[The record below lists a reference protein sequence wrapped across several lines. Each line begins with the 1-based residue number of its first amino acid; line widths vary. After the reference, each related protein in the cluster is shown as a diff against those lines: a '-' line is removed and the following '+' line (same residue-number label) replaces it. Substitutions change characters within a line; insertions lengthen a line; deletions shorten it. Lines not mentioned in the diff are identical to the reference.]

1 MNGIL
6 DVIKVTTI
14 RSIPNIIA
22 AIIFFII
29 GMISIKILKRF
40 VVRIAN
46 KTNTTEAVRNFMTNL
61 INVSLMVSV
70 SIISLSMLGVPVGT
84 FAAIFGAI
92 GVGISI
98 VFKESLANLGAG
110 FLLLFVTKPF
120 KVNDY
125 ISVSSVEGKVG
136 GINLFSTALHTVDN
150 KTIMIPNS
158 KLLNE
163 NIINYS
169 NEQLRR
175 IDINFYVEYDTNIS
189 TLKTIITELFNSDDR
204 ILKDETPVIGIKKF
218 TPLGIS
224 VIIAPWVKAEDYW
237 TTYYDLM
244 LSIKESFEKANI
256 RITSTYDKEVVKRK
270 LKQIQYNKKN

>member
-6 DVIKVTTI
+6 DEIRTKTI
-14 RSIPNIIA
+14 NSIPNLIA
-22 AIIFFII
+22 AVAFFII
-29 GMISIKILKRF
+29 GMIAIKILKRF
-40 VVRIAN
+40 LLRIAN
-46 KTNTTEAVRNFMTNL
+46 KINTTEAVKNFITNL
-61 INVSLMVSV
+61 VNISLIVSV

-92 GVGISI
+92 GVGLSI

-110 FLLLFVTKPF
+110 FLLIFVTKPF

-136 GINLFSTALHTVDN
+136 GINLFSTALNTADN

-163 NIINYS
+163 SIINYS

-175 IDINFYVEYDTNIS
+175 IDINFYVEYGTDIS
-189 TLKTIITELFNSDDR
+189 TLKNTVIALFNSDDR
-204 ILKDETPVIGIKKF
+204 IIKDETPVIGIRKF
-218 TPLGIS
+218 TPLGIN
-224 VIIAPWVKAEDYW
+224 VIIAPWVRAEDYW
-237 TTYYDLM
+237 ATYYDLM
-244 LSIKESFEKANI
+244 LSIKNSFEKSNI
-256 RITSTYDKEVVKRK
+256 KITSTYDKRAGENKP
-270 LKQIQYNKKN
+270 KQAQYNKKK